1 MKDWNYENEQ
11 WVRLPGYLKHLPLF
25 TRHLDFVSYVFRV
38 LWALFLKGWF
48 FRAYIRLEVIGDLK
62 SITKKH
68 PRLLVISNHGSHL
81 DATSIAAA
89 VPFHFWLNL
98 YIAAA
103 KDYFFSNWL
112 FTFFSQHCL
121 GAIPIDRKDKK
132 GEAIQL
138 CLTLLRKLPQIW
150 LIIFPEGTRSKDG
163 YIQPF
168 KKGISVFSQK
178 TNTPILFLYLKGNQ
192 ELWPKGRFF
201 AKPGKLTLFVGPVQ
215 PPAELDEINRNYQKW
230 VRSVCPSALR
240 PDNTHPDS
248 PSQHEPQ
255 SPPSK

>member
-1 MKDWNYENEQ
+1 MQ
-11 WVRLPGYLKHLPLF
+11 LPSYLKHLPLF
-25 TRHLDFVSYVFRV
+25 TRHRDLLSYVIRG
-38 LWALFLKGWF
+38 LWGILLKGWF
-48 FRAYIRLEVIGDLK
+48 FRYYIRLQVHGSFDPLIQQQ
-62 SITKKH
+62 

-89 VPFHFWLNL
+89 IPFRYWLNL

-132 GEAIQL
+132 GEAVNL
-138 CLTLLRKLPQIW
+138 CLTLLRNLPKIW

-168 KKGISVFSQK
+168 KRGISLFSQK
-178 TNTPILFLYLKGNQ
+178 TNTPILFLYLEGSQ
-192 ELWPKGRFF
+192 GLWPKGRIF
-201 AKPGKLTLFVGPVQ
+201 ARPGPLHLYVGPVQ
-215 PPAELDEINRNYQKW
+215 PPADLETVNSNYRNWVKSINPNAYK
-230 VRSVCPSALR
+230 
-240 PDNTHPDS
+240 D
-248 PSQHEPQ
+248 
-255 SPPSK
+255 